1 MVIVN
6 CNVCAHPIYG
16 KWTMQSHML
25 EFGKSNLRWPRKCN
39 ETRWREYWKSKKL
52 REMGIC
58 RDKRPSLAHN
68 THTFLG
74 VQCVFMALNHLPP
87 PHAGHNVHFIC
98 TIWSFFYVFDFFF
111 LLCVVCWLVPAVRH
125 CWRCTASFVFLW
137 DWWCGHF
144 VESFR
149 RAIKMVIG
157 HVGQTSERWQNDRYK
172 SFCLQWIY
180 PPTCIGGCQ
189 MMAHKKIVYD
199 AVHHLSLTSCFPDKL
214 CAHNFSLT
222 N

>member
-1 MVIVN
+1 MSRHGTNNTQTTIVFFYLLIPAKCVQYKECIALIMVIVN

-125 CWRCTASFVFLW
+125 CWRCTASFVFY
-137 DWWCGHF
+137 G
-144 VESFR
+144 
-149 RAIKMVIG
+149 IG
-157 HVGQTSERWQNDRYK
+157 
-172 SFCLQWIY
+172 
-180 PPTCIGGCQ
+180 
-189 MMAHKKIVYD
+189 D
-199 AVHHLSLTSCFPDKL
+199 AVISLNHFAGP
-214 CAHNFSLT
+214 
-222 N
+222 